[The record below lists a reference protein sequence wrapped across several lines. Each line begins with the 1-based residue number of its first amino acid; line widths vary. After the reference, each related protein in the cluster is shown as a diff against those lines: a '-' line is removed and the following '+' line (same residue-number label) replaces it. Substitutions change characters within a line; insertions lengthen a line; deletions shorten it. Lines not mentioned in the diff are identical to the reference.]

1 MYLLKKGTV
10 LHFLALT
17 LAFAIATGPSS
28 IKSFSASA
36 APLNQ
41 GDGRGLSVKTAKP
54 VEALPTGSKRF
65 ALVIGV
71 DEYEDSQINRLEGAG
86 NDAKAIVEALVQYA
100 DFPRDQVRLLTSA
113 QPIERKPTRNKILRQ
128 LSNLRGAVPK
138 DGLLLIAFAG
148 HGIERGG
155 QAYQIRRRD
164 SLHHSASK
172 GEEICTH

>member
-1 MYLLKKGTV
+1 
-10 LHFLALT
+10 
-17 LAFAIATGPSS
+17 
-28 IKSFSASA
+28 
-36 APLNQ
+36 
-41 GDGRGLSVKTAKP
+41 
-54 VEALPTGSKRF
+54 VEVLPTSSKRF

-100 DFPRDQVRLLTSA
+100 DFPRDQVRLLTSD
-113 QPIERKPTRNKILRQ
+113 QPAERKPTRNKILRQ

-155 QAYQIRRRD
+155 QAYLLPSD
-164 SLHHSASK
+164 AELSDDVSLLEQSSINVDEMRKRILETGVAQVVMILDACRNDPAA
-172 GEEICTH
+172 GRAIPTIA